1 MAWSHPTIE
10 DYLLDFRS
18 KGDLHRKVHHVPHP
32 AAQLLHEFYTKGAT
46 IKLSNP
52 PWTEEHKRQV
62 LKRGPHKISI
72 RTQRLPSARVCML
85 QKMFLN
91 CTTCKLDRFY
101 ACVGAYRRGLV
112 TPSYLNRNLHW
123 PNPLSNLAILNFWS
137 CPTAAFGGI

>member
-32 AAQLLHEFYTKGAT
+32 AAQLLHEFCTKGAT

-62 LKRGPHKISI
+62 LKRGPQNQHS
-72 RTQRLPSARVCML
+72 
-85 QKMFLN
+85 N
-91 CTTCKLDRFY
+91 TTTSFSKSMHVTNDVFKLY
-101 ACVGAYRRGLV
+101 
-112 TPSYLNRNLHW
+112 YL
-123 PNPLSNLAILNFWS
+123 
-137 CPTAAFGGI
+137 